1 MVTEAQIAQF
11 LLETQKSGYGTIG
24 GISMSPVLP
33 IGYKV
38 KIEQVSPEHIEA
50 GDVVVF
56 ASDSFCCHRVIS
68 KMKVFRRTY
77 FIHKGD
83 NSRYG
88 GIFSENELVGKVMK
102 AWDAEGKEHLV
113 LKQRVM
119 YRPRLIWHHA
129 IYIIAYLLKK
139 RLFGKKTNS
148 ISCFVN
154 GFYWNYLN

>member
-24 GISMSPVLP
+24 GISMSPILP

-38 KIEQVSPEHIEA
+38 KIERVSPEHIA
-50 GDVVVF
+50 IGDVVVF

-68 KMKVFRRTY
+68 KMKVFRMTY

-88 GIFSENELVGKVMK
+88 GIFSENELIGKVVK
-102 AWDAEGKEHLV
+102 SWDEQGKEHVV
-113 LKQRVM
+113 LKQRVISQ
-119 YRPRLIWHHA
+119 PRLMWRHA
-129 IYIIAYLLKK
+129 IYIIAYLFKK
-139 RLFGKKTNS
+139 RLLGKKTS
-148 ISCFVN
+148 RMSRFVN